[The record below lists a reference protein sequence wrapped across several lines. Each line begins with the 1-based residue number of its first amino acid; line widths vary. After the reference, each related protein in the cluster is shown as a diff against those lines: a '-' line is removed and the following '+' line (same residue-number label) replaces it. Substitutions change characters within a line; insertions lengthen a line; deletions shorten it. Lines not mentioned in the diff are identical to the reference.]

1 MKQRRWLLAAGM
13 ITCGITAG
21 VALLVWLRASALAS
35 DMLRAG
41 LMRGMP
47 VVLDV
52 IFVLLVCAGI
62 ICARDL
68 WRAWHAL
75 ARATRIWLL
84 LLALAAGLLSAF
96 VAPRTNRLYFDEHI
110 YQNIGQTMALAGRAA
125 FCNEGQFVYDEY
137 HPLRLEYNKQPYGY
151 PHLLSVVYR
160 AAGVREAWAQVLNNV
175 CAMVAV
181 LLCFGLARQLTG
193 SDRAGL
199 LAAASLL
206 ILPEQLLWCNTAAI
220 EPSTACMAGLAMLTA
235 LWYCAQPSTAR
246 LALAVLCLAYAMY
259 FRPEAVLLAPFFF
272 LLILVVAPRQF
283 AQPALWFA
291 AAALLV
297 LITPQILHILAVRHE
312 PWGSTGA
319 KFTPVVIWHNLS
331 TNGWF
336 YLTNVRFPLIVTLG
350 AVLSLLRP
358 WRRPATLVVLGWA
371 LVMWGVF
378 LAFYAG
384 SYDYGT
390 DVRFALL
397 SFIPLVVLAGIGLDW
412 LCSVRPWPWLTAWIV
427 ALLVLNGVQLLPLV
441 RRVSQEGW
449 AARHDVRYAR
459 EFARLVPPHAL
470 ILTHNPNM
478 FLLWGHSAAQMSLFT
493 EQHDYFV
500 NVLLPRH
507 PGGIYLHW
515 DYWCNTPDRQQQL
528 FGDML
533 TNHIGWAWVAERR
546 EQDYVYAL
554 LRLTNLPPA
563 VPVAPAPARARRRTQ
578 ILKADVR
585 HRDFPPTE

>member
-1 MKQRRWLLAAGM
+1 M
-13 ITCGITAG
+13 
-21 VALLVWLRASALAS
+21 
-35 DMLRAG
+35 
-41 LMRGMP
+41 
-47 VVLDV
+47 
-52 IFVLLVCAGI
+52 
-62 ICARDL
+62 
-68 WRAWHAL
+68 
-75 ARATRIWLL
+75 

-125 FCNEGQFVYDEY
+125 FCNEGQFIYDEY
-137 HPLRLEYNKQPYGY
+137 HPQRLEYNKQPYGY

-199 LAAASLL
+199 LAAACML
-206 ILPEQLLWCNTAAI
+206 ILPEQLLWCNTAAT
-220 EPSTACMAGLAMLTA
+220 EPSTACVAGLAMLAA
-235 LWYCAQPSTAR
+235 LWYCARPCSAR
-246 LALAVLCLAYAMY
+246 LMFAVLCLAYAIY
-259 FRPEAVLLAPFFF
+259 FRPEAVLLAPLFF
-272 LLILVVAPRQF
+272 LLILAVAPRQF

-291 AAALLV
+291 AAALMVLV
-297 LITPQILHILAVRHE
+297 TPQLLHIIAVRHE

-319 KFTPVVIWHNLS
+319 KFTPAVVWHNLS

-336 YLTNVRFPLIVTLG
+336 YLTNVRFPLLVTAGAALG
-350 AVLSLLRP
+350 MLTP

-384 SYDYGT
+384 SYDYGV

-397 SFIPLVVLAGIGLDW
+397 SFMPLVVLAGIGLDW
-412 LCSVRPWPWLTAWIV
+412 LCGVRPWTWLTACVV
-427 ALLVLNGVQLLPLV
+427 ALLVLNGIQLLPRV

-478 FLLWGHSAAQMSLFT
+478 FLLWGHSAAQMSLFS
-493 EQHDYFV
+493 EQRDYFA
-500 NVLLPRH
+500 NVLLPRY

-515 DYWCNTPDRQQQL
+515 NYWCNMPDQQQQ
-528 FGDML
+528 FYGVML
-533 TNHIGWAWVAERR
+533 TNHIGWAWVAEQR

-554 LRLTNLPPA
+554 LRLTNLPPLA
-563 VPVAPAPARARRRTQ
+563 AAAPAPGPPPRRMR
-578 ILKADVR
+578 INKAEVQ
-585 HRDFPPTE
+585 HRDFPPVDAH